1 MTAISVWAINEGGMM
16 LYYILFA
23 GLLFAPFAIV
33 SIFSLLDL
41 KKHRKTIQGGIW
53 LGTFLLLAPSYALPF
68 FYEWGGIAIALVCTL
83 IGALVWL
90 KRNEIEWQ
98 ISIFNLIG
106 TAMLTV
112 ILISLFLAVTT

>member
-1 MTAISVWAINEGGMM
+1 MIAISVWAINEGGMM

-68 FYEWGGIAIALVCTL
+68 FYDLVTGKVVKFSIVPKFQKVAIEKILALEFIVIGDNKRAHEEGIL
-83 IGALVWL
+83 
-90 KRNEIEWQ
+90 N
-98 ISIFNLIG
+98 SIIRPLYR
-106 TAMLTV
+106 
-112 ILISLFLAVTT
+112 